1 MTTASHVSI
10 HRERK
15 SVARTVAVS
24 VAVVTTRIRRHHAS
38 RASRVVRAARTGR
51 TVRAVTEDASVRM
64 VSVRMVSRMAN
75 RMVSRMASSR
85 SRTANNR
92 ISGDSPEP

>member
-1 MTTASHVSI
+1 MTTASRVSI
-10 HRERK
+10 HLERR

-24 VAVVTTRIRRHHAS
+24 VAVVTTRIRRHHVN
-38 RASRVVRAARTGR
+38 RVVRAARTGR
-51 TVRAVTEDASVRM
+51 TVRAVTEDANVRM
-64 VSVRMVSRMAN
+64 VSSRMVSRTVSRMASN
-75 RMVSRMASSR
+75 RMASSR

>member
-1 MTTASHVSI
+1 MTTASRVSI

-15 SVARTVAVS
+15 SVARMVAVS
-24 VAVVTTRIRRHHAS
+24 VAVVTTRIRRHHV
-38 RASRVVRAARTGR
+38 SRV
-51 TVRAVTEDASVRM
+51 VRAVTEDANVRM
-64 VSVRMVSRMAN
+64 ASRMASN
-75 RMVSRMASSR
+75 RMVSSR

>member
-1 MTTASHVSI
+1 MTTASRVSI

-24 VAVVTTRIRRHHAS
+24 VVVVTTRIRRHHVS
-38 RASRVVRAARTGR
+38 RAVRVVRTGR
-51 TVRAVTEDASVRM
+51 TVRAVTEDANVRM
-64 VSVRMVSRMAN
+64 DSS

>member
-1 MTTASHVSI
+1 MTTASRVSI

-24 VAVVTTRIRRHHAS
+24 VAVVTTRIRRHHVS
-38 RASRVVRAARTGR
+38 RAVRAARTGR
-51 TVRAVTEDASVRM
+51 TVRDVTEDASVRM
-64 VSVRMVSRMAN
+64 VSSKMVSR
-75 RMVSRMASSR
+75 VPSSR

>member
-1 MTTASHVSI
+1 MTASRVSI

-15 SVARTVAVS
+15 SVARMVAVS
-24 VAVVTTRIRRHHAS
+24 VAVVTTRIRRHHVS
-38 RASRVVRAARTGR
+38 RAVRAARTGR
-51 TVRAVTEDASVRM
+51 TVRVVTEDDSVRM
-64 VSVRMVSRMAN
+64 FSN
-75 RMVSRMASSR
+75 KMVSRMASSR

>member
-1 MTTASHVSI
+1 MTTASRVSI

-24 VAVVTTRIRRHHAS
+24 VAVVTTRIRRHHVS
-38 RASRVVRAARTGR
+38 RAVRAARTGR

-64 VSVRMVSRMAN
+64 ANSKMVN

-85 SRTANNR
+85 SRIANNR

>member
-1 MTTASHVSI
+1 MTTASRVSI

-15 SVARTVAVS
+15 NVARVVAVS
-24 VAVVTTRIRRHHAS
+24 VAVVTTRIRLHHVS
-38 RASRVVRAARTGR
+38 RAVRAARTDR
-51 TVRAVTEDASVRM
+51 TVRDVTEDANVRM
-64 VSVRMVSRMAN
+64 ARN
-75 RMVSRMASSR
+75 RMVSSR

>member
-1 MTTASHVSI
+1 MTTASRVSI

-24 VAVVTTRIRRHHAS
+24 VAVVTTRIRRHHVS
-38 RASRVVRAARTGR
+38 RAVRAVLTGR
-51 TVRAVTEDASVRM
+51 TVRAVTEDDSVRM
-64 VSVRMVSRMAN
+64 VNRMVSRMA
-75 RMVSRMASSR
+75 SRMASSR

>member
-1 MTTASHVSI
+1 MTTASRVSI

-24 VAVVTTRIRRHHAS
+24 VAVVTTRIRRHHVN
-38 RASRVVRAARTGR
+38 RAVRAARTGR
-51 TVRAVTEDASVRM
+51 TVRAVMEDASVRM
-64 VSVRMVSRMAN
+64 ASN
-75 RMVSRMASSR
+75 RMVSRMDSSR
-85 SRTANNR
+85 SRTVNNR

>member
-1 MTTASHVSI
+1 MTASRVSI

-24 VAVVTTRIRRHHAS
+24 EAVVTTRIRLHHVS
-38 RASRVVRAARTGR
+38 RASRAVRAARTGR
-51 TVRAVTEDASVRM
+51 TVRAVTEDDSVRM
-64 VSVRMVSRMAN
+64 VSSRT
-75 RMVSRMASSR
+75 VSRMASSR
-85 SRTANNR
+85 IRTANNR

>member
-1 MTTASHVSI
+1 M
-10 HRERK
+10 
-15 SVARTVAVS
+15 VAVS
-24 VAVVTTRIRRHHAS
+24 VAVVTTRIRRHHVS
-38 RASRVVRAARTGR
+38 RAVRAARTGQ

-64 VSVRMVSRMAN
+64 VSSRMV
-75 RMVSRMASSR
+75 SSR

>member
-1 MTTASHVSI
+1 MTTASRVSI

-15 SVARTVAVS
+15 NVARTVAVS
-24 VAVVTTRIRRHHAS
+24 VAVVTTRIRRHHVS
-38 RASRVVRAARTGR
+38 RAVRAARTGQ
-51 TVRAVTEDASVRM
+51 TVRDVTEDANVRM
-64 VSVRMVSRMAN
+64 ASKMVSSRMA
-75 RMVSRMASSR
+75 RSR

>member
-1 MTTASHVSI
+1 MTTASRVSI
-10 HRERK
+10 HLERK

-24 VAVVTTRIRRHHAS
+24 VAVVTTRIRRHHV
-38 RASRVVRAARTGR
+38 SRVVREARTGR

-64 VSVRMVSRMAN
+64 VSN

-85 SRTANNR
+85 SRIANNR

>member
-1 MTTASHVSI
+1 M
-10 HRERK
+10 
-15 SVARTVAVS
+15 VAVS
-24 VAVVTTRIRRHHAS
+24 VAVVTTRIRRHHVS
-38 RASRVVRAARTGR
+38 RAVRAARTGQ

-64 VSVRMVSRMAN
+64 VSNRMASSRMV
-75 RMVSRMASSR
+75 SSR

>member
-1 MTTASHVSI
+1 MTTASRVSI

-24 VAVVTTRIRRHHAS
+24 VAVVTTRIRRHHVS
-38 RASRVVRAARTGR
+38 RAVRVVRTGR

-64 VSVRMVSRMAN
+64 VS
-75 RMVSRMASSR
+75 SRMASSR

>member
-1 MTTASHVSI
+1 MTTASRVSI

-24 VAVVTTRIRRHHAS
+24 VAVVTTRIRRHNVS
-38 RASRVVRAARTGR
+38 RAVRAARTGR
-51 TVRAVTEDASVRM
+51 TVRAVTEDDSVRM
-64 VSVRMVSRMAN
+64 AS
-75 RMVSRMASSR
+75 SRMASSR
-85 SRTANNR
+85 IRTANNR

>member
-1 MTTASHVSI
+1 MTTASRVSI

-24 VAVVTTRIRRHHAS
+24 VAVVTTRIRRHVS
-38 RASRVVRAARTGR
+38 RAVRAARTGR

-64 VSVRMVSRMAN
+64 ASSKMVN
-75 RMVSRMASSR
+75 RMVRRMASSR

>member
-1 MTTASHVSI
+1 MTTASRVSI

-24 VAVVTTRIRRHHAS
+24 VAVVTTRIRLHHVS
-38 RASRVVRAARTGR
+38 RAVRAARTGR
-51 TVRAVTEDASVRM
+51 TVRAVTEDD
-64 VSVRMVSRMAN
+64 SVRMVSRMAS
-75 RMVSRMASSR
+75 RMVSSR